1 MRRSLYLVKVSVL
14 LVLILGCATV
24 SEANGADT
32 LHLTYSTYLGGQGV
46 EGHAYLHLDN
56 ENNIL
61 LISHTSSS
69 NFPVKNAIQ
78 AENKGD
84 SDIIFAKLSPNG
96 QELLFSTFLGGSGED
111 FASGG
116 AFDSNDNLIAV
127 GVTSSSDFPT
137 INALQ
142 PTKSNSTRD
151 VFVTKLSTDDE
162 SILFST
168 HLGGGS
174 DYYTTKAVID
184 GQDNIIVAGSTDSV
198 YFPLKDAYQEQMG
211 GRTDGF
217 VTKIS
222 ADGQQILW
230 STYFGGAWDDQI
242 KHITADSEGNIIVI
256 GVTSSTNLPITE
268 NAYQPIKSAS
278 SWDVFVAKL
287 SADGQTL
294 HFSTYFGGTRAWGP
308 ANVITD
314 ANDNVIIVG
323 ETNSVDFPLTDE
335 AYQPDYGGGEYD
347 CFISK
352 LSSNGQSIHFS
363 TYFGGNT
370 AESPIGVVFNANN
383 DLYIVGCTGSNDFP
397 VTNDAFQEEKSYE
410 TDGFIAK
417 VDPEQGNLLFS
428 TFIGG
433 TGSDFVSSINFV
445 PNSSSFLITGHCS
458 STDFPTAKAYQDSY
472 AGGAFDLF
480 ISKLS
485 PKAPSDDSTAGF
497 RLFSTV
503 FTFTLLA
510 VYLVSNRPRKR
521 ERFAMNCDRDY

>member
-1 MRRSLYLVKVSVL
+1 MRRFLYLIEASAL
-14 LVLILGCATV
+14 LVLILGGATI

-46 EGHAYLHLDN
+46 EGHAYLHLDDQG
-56 ENNIL
+56 NIL
-61 LISHTSSS
+61 LISHTSSR
-69 NFPVKNAIQ
+69 NFPVKDAIQ
-78 AENKGD
+78 AENKGE
-84 SDIIFAKLSPNG
+84 SDAIFAKLSPDG
-96 QELLFSTFLGGSGED
+96 QELLFSTFLGGSAED

-116 AFDSNDNLIAV
+116 TFDSNDNLIAV

-137 INALQ
+137 INALH

-151 VFVTKLSTDDE
+151 VFVTKLSADDQ

-168 HLGGGS
+168 YLGGGS
-174 DYYTTKAVID
+174 DYYTTKAITD
-184 GQDNIIVAGSTDSV
+184 SQDNIIIAGSTDSTT
-198 YFPLKDAYQEQMG
+198 FPLKDAYQEQMG

-217 VTKIS
+217 VMKIT

-242 KHITADSEGNIIVI
+242 KHITADSDGNIIVT
-256 GVTSSTNLPITE
+256 GVTSSNNLPITE
-268 NAYQPIKSAS
+268 NAYRPNKSAS

-287 SADGQTL
+287 SADGQIL
-294 HFSTYFGGTRAWGP
+294 RFSTYFGGTRAWGP

-314 ANDNVIIVG
+314 ANNNVIIVG

-335 AYQPDYGGGEYD
+335 AYQSNYGGGEYD

-352 LSSNGQSIHFS
+352 LSSDGQSIYFS
-363 TYFGGNT
+363 TYFGGN
-370 AESPIGVVFNANN
+370 AVESPTNVAFNANN

-410 TDGFIAK
+410 TEGFISK
-417 VDPEQGNLLFS
+417 IDPEQGNLLFS

-433 TGSDFVSSINFV
+433 TGSDFVSSINFLS
-445 PNSSSFLITGHCS
+445 NSSSFLITGHCS

-472 AGGAFDLF
+472 GGGAFDLF
-480 ISKLS
+480 ISKFS
-485 PKAPSDDSTAGF
+485 PKAPSDDSTSGF

-503 FTFTLLA
+503 FTFALLA

-521 ERFAMNCDRDY
+521 ERFVANYGRDY